1 MLDKI
6 SKELNILY
14 VEDDEHLRVLLPRTL
29 KLLFKDVICAENG
42 AEALKIWH
50 KNKIHIMIVDYTMP
64 VMNGMEFIKE
74 IRKLNKKIPIIILSA
89 HSDKEKLKEAI
100 KVGLIDYLDKPVNFD
115 ALFEALKHAIES
127 MTENALL
134 ISKINDS
141 ISYDR
146 IKKTLLNVQNKDIQL
161 TKQEVALIE
170 LLLDKRGVLV
180 SYADISNHIYDG
192 DMSGHQLKNN
202 LNRLKKKLGEGVIS
216 NVKELGYILR

>member
-1 MLDKI
+1 MLNKI

-42 AEALKIWH
+42 VEALKIWH
-50 KNKIHIMIVDYTMP
+50 KSKIHIMIVDYTMP

-115 ALFEALKHAIES
+115 ALFAALKNAINS
-127 MTENALL
+127 MSENGLL
-134 ISKINDS
+134 ASKINNS
-141 ISYDR
+141 LSYDR
-146 IKKTLLNVQNKDIQL
+146 IKKSLLDEQGGDIQL
-161 TKQEVALIE
+161 TKQESALVE
-170 LLLDKRGVLV
+170 LLLDKRGTLV
-180 SYADISNHIYDG
+180 SYTDISNHVYDG
-192 DMSGHQLKNN
+192 EMSVHQLKNT

>member
-14 VEDDEHLRVLLPRTL
+14 VEDDEHLRILLPRTL

-64 VMNGMEFIKE
+64 VMNGIEFIKE
-74 IRKLNKKIPIIILSA
+74 IRKLDKKVPIVILSA

-115 ALFEALKHAIES
+115 ALFESLKNAISS
-127 MTENALL
+127 MSENGLL

-141 ISYDR
+141 LGYDR
-146 IKKTLLNVQNKDIQL
+146 IKKSLLDGQNKDIQL
-161 TKQEVALIE
+161 TKQEATLVE
-170 LLLDKRGVLV
+170 LLLDKKGTLV
-180 SYADISNHIYDG
+180 SYADISNYVYNAE
-192 DMSGHQLKNN
+192 MSSHQLKNTM
-202 LNRLKKKLGEGVIS
+202 NRLKKKLGDGVIS